1 MDAYLS
7 SANMTGP
14 DVKSIPKKLVELYSR
29 RAAVD
34 DLIRCLESYAACQ
47 SKDGN
52 SARLRSA

>member
-7 SANMTGP
+7 SVNMSGS
-14 DVKSIPKKLVELYSR
+14 DAKSIPKKLVELYSR

-52 SARLRSA
+52 SSQLRRA

>member
-1 MDAYLS
+1 MDDYLS
-7 SANMTGP
+7 TANMSGS
-14 DVKSIPKKLVELYSR
+14 DAKSIPKKLVELYSR

-52 SARLRSA
+52 SVHRRRA